1 MKKDKKN
8 FLKELKE
15 GLSKKNKTIPSKFH
29 YDLLGSKYFEKITQQ
44 KEYYPT
50 RKEKEILKKLSK
62 RIPFLFSG
70 DLSFVEIGSGAADKI
85 KILLNKKVK
94 YYIPLDISVD
104 FVKKSVANLKKKYP
118 NLKVKPIKIDYSKP
132 FKIPNFKI
140 TKKIYFF
147 LGSSIGNFHNK
158 KEINF
163 LKNIRKS
170 IGKKNYLFVG
180 VDLIKN
186 KQILE
191 NAYNDKN
198 GYTSKFSLNLI
209 NIINR
214 NFKSGLNIKNFY
226 YKGIFNDRL
235 KCIQGFLVSKINQ
248 SFFLGKKK
256 FFLKKNENIQ
266 VEISNKFTTRS
277 FSQLSRLAG
286 WKVEKYWLDNQKY
299 FAVFLLKS

>member
-1 MKKDKKN
+1 MKQDTKI
-8 FLKELKE
+8 FLKELKV

-62 RIPFLFSG
+62 KIPSIFTG
-70 DLSFVEIGSGAADKI
+70 NLSFVEIGSGAVDKI
-85 KILLNKKVK
+85 KILLNKNVK
-94 YYIPLDISVD
+94 FYIPLDISLD
-104 FVKKSVANLKKKYP
+104 FVKKSVSKLKKKYP
-118 NLKVKPIKIDYSKP
+118 KLKVKPIKIDYSKS
-132 FKIPNFKI
+132 FRIPKFNK
-140 TKKIYFF
+140 TKKICFF

-158 KEINF
+158 EEIKF

-170 IGKKNYLFVG
+170 IEKNNYLFVG

-186 KQILE
+186 KKVLE
-191 NAYNDKN
+191 RAYNDKK
-198 GYTSKFSLNLI
+198 GYTAKFSLNLI

-214 NFKSGLNIKNFY
+214 NFNTGLNIKNFY
-226 YKGIFNDRL
+226 YKGIFNKRL
-235 KCIQGFLVSKINQ
+235 KCVQGFIVSKINQ
-248 SFFLGKKK
+248 SFFLGKKR

-266 VEISNKFTTRS
+266 VEISNKFTIKS
-277 FSQLSRLAG
+277 FVDLSRLAK
-286 WKVEKYWLDNQKY
+286 WKVEKYWLDRQKY